1 MAEAL
6 TAYLLKESLYI
17 VNPPSGEL
25 LYFTNQNNEVVSEK
39 LLRAAEV
46 DPKIQYPL
54 LNPLQTLFHKL
65 YKGGNALI
73 ASPTSSGKSLI
84 AYLFMR
90 NFEGRVVYTAPTKA
104 LVKEKAVEFRSYYG
118 KSVEM
123 RTGDSVLESYKDVKA
138 KVVVSTYENLAY
150 AFRNSA
156 RWLKEVEA
164 VVIDEVHQIGKRWM
178 LEEIITACKKT
189 GLAMLCLS
197 ATLPGLEELSE
208 WINASLVIKSA
219 WRPVPLYREV
229 MSLTQFK
236 PIRKGLERET
246 LIAGR
251 LLSAMF
257 SLRQREEQVILFVP
271 KKSLGW
277 KMLELAKEEKI
288 GIMNQTLPFEV
299 EEEREPEIAFHNADI
314 PKEERE
320 EIERAFREGKLQTLI
335 ATQTL
340 AYGVNL
346 PADRVI
352 ILTKF
357 FRKDGKL
364 KSIPDSLDI
373 LQMEGRAGRLGIRE
387 EGYSN
392 LLVYGAREKDL
403 QRELDTALE
412 KPFTTAVMESSEDT
426 ALSFFLLLA
435 HMYED
440 ENYENY
446 LKSTYS
452 FKKVGKERINRIERF
467 LRSYGYLEGYSP
479 SQKGLFCIR
488 TGIPPLSFEEFLRR
502 RSLNLDP
509 ISTIRPLLHM
519 KKFDGLYGFLK
530 SAEGFLEDLKIVRG
544 MLLPCGKECFEDN
557 TDQLLFYIE
566 GLTVKYPNIKN
577 PPGEFSYLGTDALHL
592 LRNLMEINR
601 QGFYRFSSFEML
613 QITHAL
619 KYGISPE
626 YSSIAGIKGIG
637 HIRANLIKEVLKE
650 LNIAPLE
657 IGMPVEN
664 FLEMVKIEDFWE
676 LLLERLTEYRKLK
689 PDKAR
694 EELQRIK
701 RALQNNHRGYMVD
714 DKILLAY
721 NLFLE
726 GAVALK
732 KTKRELVEILMTTA

>member
-6 TAYLLKESLYI
+6 TAYLLKESLYS

-25 LYFTNQNNEVVSEK
+25 LYFTNQDNEVKSEK
-39 LLRAAEV
+39 LLRAVEV
-46 DPKIQYPL
+46 DPKIPYPL
-54 LNPLQTLFHKL
+54 LNPLQTLFHRL
-65 YKGGNALI
+65 YKGGNALV

-84 AYLFMR
+84 AYLFMK

-104 LVKEKAVEFRSYYG
+104 LVKEKAVEFRNYYG
-118 KSVEM
+118 KSVEL
-123 RTGDSVLESYKDVKA
+123 RTGDSVLESYKEVKA
-138 KVVVSTYENLAY
+138 KLVVSTYEHLAY
-150 AFRNSA
+150 AYRNSA
-156 RWLKEVEA
+156 EWLQEVEA
-164 VVIDEVHQIGKRWM
+164 VVIDEVHQISKRWM
-178 LEEIITACKKT
+178 LEEIITACKRKR
-189 GLAMLCLS
+189 LPMLCLS

-208 WINASLVIKSA
+208 WIGASVVIESA

-229 MSLTQFK
+229 ISLTQFK
-236 PIRKGLERET
+236 PIRKGLEGEDLT
-246 LIAGR
+246 AGR
-251 LLSAMF
+251 LLSALF
-257 SLRQREEQVILFVP
+257 SLRKQGEQVILFVP

-277 KMLELAKEEKI
+277 KVLELAKEEKI

-320 EIERAFREGKLQTLI
+320 EIEKAFRRGELQTLI

-357 FRKDGKL
+357 FRRDGRL

-392 LLVYGAREKDL
+392 LLVYGARDKDL

-412 KPFTTAVMESSEDT
+412 KPFTTAVMEDSGDT

-435 HMYED
+435 HMYEG
-440 ENYENY
+440 ENYEDY
-446 LKSTYS
+446 LKNTYS
-452 FKKVGKERINRIERF
+452 FKKVSKEKINRIEKF
-467 LRSYGYLEGYSP
+467 LRTHGYLEGYSP

-502 RSLNLDP
+502 RGLSLDP

-519 KKFDGLYGFLK
+519 KKFDGLYSFLK
-530 SAEGFLEDLKIVRG
+530 SAESFLEDLKVIRG
-544 MLLPCGKECFEDN
+544 MLLPCGEECFKDN
-557 TDQLLFYIE
+557 TDQLLFYVE
-566 GLTVKYPNIKN
+566 GLTVRYPNIKN

-592 LRNLMEINR
+592 LRTLIGINR
-601 QGFYRFSSFEML
+601 HGFYRFSSIEML
-613 QITHAL
+613 QIAHAL
-619 KYGISPE
+619 KYGIKPE

-637 HIRANLIKEVLKE
+637 HIRANMIKEVFKE
-650 LNIAPLE
+650 LNLE
-657 IGMPVEN
+657 PPQIGVPVEN
-664 FLEMVKIEDFWE
+664 FLEMVKGEDFWE
-676 LLLERLTEYRKLK
+676 LLLEKLAKYRKLSQDRAK
-689 PDKAR
+689 
-694 EELQRIK
+694 EELQRIRK
-701 RALQNNHRGYMVD
+701 TFQNNRRGYMVD
-714 DKILLAY
+714 DKIILAY

-732 KTKRELVEILMTTA
+732 KTKRELIEVIR